1 MGEFV
6 RLEVADGVGTIRL
19 DRPPVNA
26 LNDQVTAEL
35 TEAAAAAAAASG
47 ERPG

>member
-6 RLEVADGVGTIRL
+6 RLEVADGIGTIRL

-26 LNDQVTAEL
+26 LNDQADRRARGRCPRGRRSRTTSA
-35 TEAAAAAAAASG
+35 
-47 ERPG
+47 R